1 MAEEKKSGWRW
12 GFNRWL
18 ILGLL
23 ILSVFTSGAY
33 PPVQPHIQL
42 PAENISGPLFDLL
55 GQPFYLTNTLIA
67 TIITDIFLLL
77 VGFSIYRG
85 VKKGGG
91 QALKGISGA
100 IEGLLEALYNLTE
113 STAGKWTKTI
123 FPVFATITLV
133 VLVSNWMELIP
144 GVDSI
149 GLYDEQH
156 IPHIEEC
163 NFDTFNVFGMEIQ
176 ALSAG
181 DGEDRECS
189 AGIVPFVR
197 VASTDLNFTVAIAL
211 FAVASIQVVGF
222 RAQGVGYLT
231 KFFNT
236 KTLFTVPMFGVIDF
250 GVGLIELISE
260 FIKVLSFAFRLF
272 GNIFA
277 GSVMLFVIGSLVPVL
292 AQSAFLLLEFFVGLV
307 QAIVF
312 GMLTM
317 IFMSQATIS
326 HDHGDEH

>member
-18 ILGLL
+18 VLGL
-23 ILSVFTSGAY
+23 IVLSFFTARAY

-42 PAENISGPLFDLL
+42 PAENVTGPLFNLL

-67 TIITDIFLLL
+67 TILVDIFLLL
-77 VGFSIYRG
+77 VGFAIYRG
-85 VKKGGG
+85 SKKSGG

-100 IEGLLEALYNLTE
+100 VEALLDVLYGLTE
-113 STAGKWTKTI
+113 STAGKWTKSI
-123 FPVFATITLV
+123 FPFFATITLV
-133 VLVSNWMELIP
+133 VLVANWMELIP

-149 GLYDEQH
+149 GVFDEHH
-156 IPHIEEC
+156 IHNIEEC
-163 NFDTFNVFGMEIQ
+163 VLEHHEILGMEVV
-176 ALSAG
+176 ALAG
-181 DGEDRECS
+181 GATECS
-189 AGIVPFVR
+189 SGIIPFVR
-197 VASTDLNFTVAIAL
+197 VASTDLNFTAAIAL
-211 FAVASIQVVGF
+211 FAVMGIQWVGLK
-222 RAQGVGYLT
+222 AQGGAYLG
-231 KFFNT
+231 KFWNV

-250 GVGLIELISE
+250 GVGIIETISE

-277 GSVMLFVIGSLVPVL
+277 GSVMLFVIGSLVPIF
-292 AQSAFLLLEFFVGLV
+292 AQSGFLLLEFFVGMV

-326 HDHGDEH
+326 HHGDEH

>member
-18 ILGLL
+18 VLGLL
-23 ILSVFTSGAY
+23 VLSVFTSQAY

-42 PAENISGPLFDLL
+42 PAENVSGPLFNLL

-67 TIITDIFLLL
+67 TILADIILLL
-77 VGFSIYRG
+77 IGFSIYRG
-85 VKKGGG
+85 VKKSGG
-91 QALKGISGA
+91 QALKGITGA
-100 IEGLLEALYNLTE
+100 IEGLLEVLYNLTE

-123 FPVFATITLV
+123 FPVFATITLL

-149 GLYDEQH
+149 GVFDEQH

-163 NFDTFNVFGMEIQ
+163 TINSYNVLGMEVE
-176 ALSAG
+176 ALAAG
-181 DGEDRECS
+181 DRECAS
-189 AGIVPFVR
+189 GVIPFVR

-211 FAVASIQVVGF
+211 FAVASIQVVGL
-222 RAQGVGYLT
+222 RAQGGAYLT

-236 KTLFTVPMFGVIDF
+236 KTLFSVPMFGVIDF
-250 GVGLIELISE
+250 GVGIIELISE

-277 GSVMLFVIGSLVPVL
+277 GSVMLFVIGSLVPVF
-292 AQSAFLLLEFFVGLV
+292 AQSGFLLLEFFVGMV

-326 HDHGDEH
+326 HSHDDEH